1 MNEVLNK
8 CLILMLIIFTGYLI
22 KRLKVYSPEVNTGIN
37 DLCFSLLFPL
47 TILMSFY
54 QKDMS
59 IISIS
64 FILFTIFLFIIN
76 LFYSIFF
83 ANILVKDNIGTWIVS
98 ANALF
103 RGNFIIMG
111 VPIISTLVGEK
122 GLVLTGIAIG
132 LSQIFYNFASVLFY
146 SKLDNTKI
154 NLKKIISNIFKNNM
168 MIGGI
173 LGVFLMIF
181 KINLG
186 IFADLFR
193 NLGSIS
199 SPLALMCMGYNLGF
213 INIKKYLKP
222 ALVISFF
229 KLILFPAIV
238 LALLKFFKFP
248 LEESVVS
255 LVLFGAP
262 VAVNTFTYTKRYNT
276 QVQLA
281 EYYIIVSTLLFIFT
295 IQLFLRFVI

>member
-76 LFYSIFF
+76 LSYSIFF

-193 NLGSIS
+193 NLGSI
-199 SPLALMCMGYNLGF
+199 ALMCMGYNLGF

-262 VAVNTFTYTKRYNT
+262 VAVNTFTYAKRYNT